1 MKLQIRQKF
10 AFGFAALALVTTA
23 NAAVTFAGSIL
34 NNASSEVSSWSST
47 SAAKTL
53 DIDGNNY
60 YGSDGYAWMNNI
72 DADGEPKTV
81 DFGLV
86 QAAPGYFTSGIF
98 YNGTGSGVSGS
109 FSGAGDRLDP
119 TGVTPTNVGYAG
131 ANYDGTTG
139 ATTLQNLFV
148 YTMNRD
154 MLAGETIRVGVVLDS
169 LDAGVVGADFLSLSA
184 GGVAAASGLNRNSS
198 LDMYFFDVT
207 GLVSGDTIQI
217 LGAKA
222 ADSSGF
228 GYNAVTIGGVTF
240 DSVPEPSSALL
251 GGLGLLAMLRRRR

>member
-10 AFGFAALALVTTA
+10 AFGFAALALVTSA

-53 DIDGNNY
+53 DIDGNNF
-60 YGSDGYAWMNNI
+60 YGSNGYAWMNN
-72 DADGEPKTV
+72 
-81 DFGLV
+81 
-86 QAAPGYFTSGIF
+86 SGSGGVAGVF
-98 YNGTGSGVSGS
+98 DSLTAVSPSYTGSITYSGAGPGVSGS

-131 ANYDGTTG
+131 ANVGG
-139 ATTLQNLFV
+139 NVSTLQSLFT

-154 MLAGETIRVGVVLDS
+154 MVAGETIRVGITLDS
-169 LDAGVVGADFLSLSA
+169 LATGVIGADSLSLSA

-222 ADSSGF
+222 ADSSGS
-228 GYNAVTIGGVTF
+228 GYNAITIGGVTF
-240 DSVPEPSSALL
+240 DSVVVPEPSSALL
-251 GGLGLLAMLRRRR
+251 GGLGLLAMFRRRR